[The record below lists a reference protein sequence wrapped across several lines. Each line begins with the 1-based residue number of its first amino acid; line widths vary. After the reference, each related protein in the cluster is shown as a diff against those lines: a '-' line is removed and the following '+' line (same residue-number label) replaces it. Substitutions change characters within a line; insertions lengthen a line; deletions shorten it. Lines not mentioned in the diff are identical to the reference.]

1 MAQIELAYRVS
12 VEEACAWLESQTG
25 MNWDLPELIKHGLTP
40 YVWLDFSPEYPEL
53 FGDATGGFAAPIFYE
68 GDTQR
73 LAEGSEDVLITFTKD
88 SDKIA
93 IQLKPPGIR
102 APLQD
107 VRFLKKDLTRL
118 LEQLRKPKVS
128 EKTSMLGV
136 SESKKGI
143 NKEQV
148 LLAFSALVKFN
159 LENAL
164 DVGDAIFGDEGA
176 RVKSSAKIAKNKR
189 LWNPVTLALGLNEA
203 YRVPMSRLKR
213 SFLEHEFLIPWQEQW
228 NQSLELLGE

>member
-1 MAQIELAYRVS
+1 MTQIELAYRVT
-12 VEEACAWLESQTG
+12 VEEACAWLQSQTG
-25 MNWDLPELIKHGLTP
+25 TTWNLAALIEHGATP
-40 YVWLDFSPEYPEL
+40 YVWLDYSPDYPEL

-73 LAEGSEDVLITFTKD
+73 LAAGSEDVLITFTKD

-107 VRFLKKDLTRL
+107 LRFLKKDLSRL
-118 LEQLRKPKVS
+118 LERFNKPVS
-128 EKTSMLGV
+128 ATV
-136 SESKKGI
+136 APTESKKGI

-159 LENAL
+159 LEKAL
-164 DVGDAIFGDEGA
+164 DAGEAIFGDEGA
-176 RVKSSAKIAKNKR
+176 RVKSGAKTAKNKR
-189 LWNPVTLALGLNEA
+189 LWNPVTLALGLNDA

-213 SFLEHEFLIPWQEQW
+213 SFLEHDFLIPWQEQW